1 MPGKPVALWFVA
13 TVCGMALNKLRIDS
27 VDVAGKRVFIRVD
40 FNVPQD
46 KKDPSI
52 ITNTQ
57 RIDAALPTIKYC
69 LDKGCKSV
77 VLCSHL
83 GRPDGSAVE
92 KYSLAPVAK
101 CVQEKLGKPVTF
113 LKDCCGPEVEAA
125 CANPSPGSVILL
137 ENCRFHVE
145 EEGKGQDKDGN
156 KIKADKEKTKEFRAS
171 IAKLADIYCSDAFGT
186 AHRAHSS
193 MVGEGYSVKC
203 SGFLVAKE
211 LEAFAKVLDSPVK
224 PVCAILGGAKV
235 TDKIQLIKNM
245 LDKVDA
251 MIIGGGM
258 AFTFIK
264 VLHGMSIGNSLFD
277 EEGAKIVPEIMEKA
291 KAKGVEI
298 VLPIDFVI
306 SSKFGEDGEIK
317 TATLASGIPDGFMG
331 LDCGPESNA
340 LNSATIARS
349 KTIVWNGPMGVFE
362 MAAFETGT
370 KVMMDKIVEVTKSGA
385 VTVIGGGDT
394 ATACKK
400 YDTEDKV
407 THCSTGGGA
416 SLELLEGKVLPGVA
430 ALDDAPA
437 GGAFQIL
444 QVRAREIFDS
454 RGNPTVEVDLC
465 TPMALF
471 RAAVPSGA
479 STGIYEALELRDGD
493 KGRLLGKGVLKA
505 VANVNEIIGPKLVG
519 MDVREQKLIDE
530 VMVQQLDGS
539 KNEWGWSK
547 SKLGANAILA
557 VSMAVCRAGA
567 AASQMPLY
575 QYIAKISGKPT
586 DKFGAL
592 RDTWESGVSR
602 VGDWNRRIAALSQI
616 SDVSGAASRWH
627 GALSLV
633 EDMEAG
639 RLLPDLVT
647 FNSAISCCQREA
659 MWRAA
664 LRLRLRLGQRLG
676 LEPNVVTFGAVVA
689 SLRGQWLRALA
700 VLSEAEELALRLS
713 DQILNTALQAVG
725 RAEEWRKAVDMLS
738 GIRWKREA
746 PGIRLY
752 TSALDA
758 CAKAHASAMALSLC
772 ATAEAETEPD
782 VILYSCALAACG
794 SLWQEALLLLEDM
807 SRRQVKAT
815 CAPLNSAILCCGRAA
830 KWMQAL
836 KLLGDFELN
845 GLQPDVITYTS
856 TIQACGDMWE
866 KVLLLLVDASSK
878 AVQLNFVTY
887 STSLAA
893 TAREW
898 RQAACLLQDVLVR
911 FGHPAIDSMAVV
923 STYNSAFAALSGQSE
938 WEQAVMLRSSLDKDD
953 AYTCT
958 AMMPLPVK
966 LSAPVREGSWQL
978 ALELLQESPRRRSNE
993 KLRSYTAAMSVGE
1006 KTSFWPMSLD
1016 LFQELW
1022 TRMVEVSLVT
1032 YNAAISSCEK
1042 GQDWRRALGFLR
1054 ELLAEP
1060 AKALKAKA
1068 ANAISFAAAVSACV
1082 NAGQI
1087 SQAMRLLLE
1096 FEARSLPATDV
1107 FCSTALMACQKA
1119 RNWQHALRLL
1129 NLVHAFRFELDR
1141 AARAAAVATFEGCSL
1156 TVPHVFQ
1163 GVCFGITSTHEE
1175 FMILPV
1181 GAASFKEAMI
1191 VGAEVYHNLK
1201 AVIKKK
1207 Y

>member
-1 MPGKPVALWFVA
+1 MQAAECFW
-13 TVCGMALNKLRIDS
+13 S
-27 VDVAGKRVFIRVD
+27 VE
-40 FNVPQD
+40 
-46 KKDPSI
+46 
-52 ITNTQ
+52 
-57 RIDAALPTIKYC
+57 
-69 LDKGCKSV
+69 
-77 VLCSHL
+77 VLS
-83 GRPDGSAVE
+83 
-92 KYSLAPVAK
+92 K
-101 CVQEKLGKPVTF
+101 
-113 LKDCCGPEVEAA
+113 
-125 CANPSPGSVILL
+125 
-137 ENCRFHVE
+137 
-145 EEGKGQDKDGN
+145 
-156 KIKADKEKTKEFRAS
+156 
-171 IAKLADIYCSDAFGT
+171 
-186 AHRAHSS
+186 
-193 MVGEGYSVKC
+193 
-203 SGFLVAKE
+203 
-211 LEAFAKVLDSPVK
+211 
-224 PVCAILGGAKV
+224 
-235 TDKIQLIKNM
+235 
-245 LDKVDA
+245 
-251 MIIGGGM
+251 
-258 AFTFIK
+258 
-264 VLHGMSIGNSLFD
+264 
-277 EEGAKIVPEIMEKA
+277 
-291 KAKGVEI
+291 
-298 VLPIDFVI
+298 
-306 SSKFGEDGEIK
+306 SSKFGQGRSSIPG
-317 TATLASGIPDGFMG
+317 ATPPLRRSESCRSPNDENSAIRWTSALRWLSSVRRCLAVPPPASTRRGDAPRRAG
-331 LDCGPESNA
+331 GPEP
-340 LNSATIARS
+340 AR
-349 KTIVWNGPMGVFE
+349 
-362 MAAFETGT
+362 
-370 KVMMDKIVEVTKSGA
+370 
-385 VTVIGGGDT
+385 
-394 ATACKK
+394 
-400 YDTEDKV
+400 
-407 THCSTGGGA
+407 
-416 SLELLEGKVLPGVA
+416 
-430 ALDDAPA
+430 
-437 GGAFQIL
+437 
-444 QVRAREIFDS
+444 
-454 RGNPTVEVDLC
+454 
-465 TPMALF
+465 TPRL
-471 RAAVPSGA
+471 RQ
-479 STGIYEALELRDGD
+479 ALELRDGD
-493 KGRLLGKGVLKA
+493 KGRLLGKGVLKAGGRQRGERRSQGKFQAALVSPPQA

-530 VMVQQLDGS
+530 AKILSGLPSSGRQAGGRRQHPCFLWRSWFSSWTAPRTSGAQLLHQKAASVGR
-539 KNEWGWSK
+539 E
-547 SKLGANAILA
+547 A
-557 VSMAVCRAGA
+557 RAGFPSFLRLVQVQAGSWPLLLLA
-567 AASQMPLY
+567 AIRAPPWGGGGTPRGLPSLGTSSVRCQCNPGRVHGGLPCWRSCEPGTQGGTRGLRSPPSPAAGQMPLY

-592 RDTWESGVSR
+592 RDTWESGVSRPMPKGKRLIPRGLFYGARARVRLRGTELRRSLSLSLSLRMGGSEKR

-938 WEQAVMLRSSLDKDD
+938 WEQAVMLRSSLDKV
-953 AYTCT
+953 
-958 AMMPLPVK
+958 L
-966 LSAPVREGSWQL
+966 
-978 ALELLQESPRRRSNE
+978 
-993 KLRSYTAAMSVGE
+993 
-1006 KTSFWPMSLD
+1006 
-1016 LFQELW
+1016 
-1022 TRMVEVSLVT
+1022 
-1032 YNAAISSCEK
+1032 
-1042 GQDWRRALGFLR
+1042 
-1054 ELLAEP
+1054 
-1060 AKALKAKA
+1060 
-1068 ANAISFAAAVSACV
+1068 
-1082 NAGQI
+1082 
-1087 SQAMRLLLE
+1087 
-1096 FEARSLPATDV
+1096 
-1107 FCSTALMACQKA
+1107 
-1119 RNWQHALRLL
+1119 QHAACLISRLQASSSVEPDL
-1129 NLVHAFRFELDR
+1129 HL
-1141 AARAAAVATFEGCSL
+1141 SL
-1156 TVPHVFQ
+1156 T
-1163 GVCFGITSTHEE
+1163 GSSTE
-1175 FMILPV
+1175 
-1181 GAASFKEAMI
+1181 S
-1191 VGAEVYHNLK
+1191 
-1201 AVIKKK
+1201 AVM
-1207 Y
+1207 